1 MSQNSPP
8 FPTKFSI
15 WGYLFLLPIFCYFYV
30 LITYWYNF
38 PFYDDYNVELKFLLD
53 YQSASTFFEKL
64 KIIFA
69 QHNEHRVATIRLLTL
84 LDFNLRGHL
93 NFLDLI
99 LIGNLSLVVVVWV
112 LTTQNPLPTTHN
124 SRPTTKDSRLKTLYP
139 LLITI
144 LIFSFQSWD
153 NQFWA
158 LASVQNFGIYAL
170 VTLAIHFLVR
180 HKLLFYL
187 LFSLLAIAT
196 SGSGIVIIPV
206 VLGFLIL
213 EKRWKELVISSVVLG
228 LSLSLYFYQFQPS
241 KQGISILNRILD
253 GQIFEIIAFFFGFL
267 GSNFYH
273 PSVSFL
279 APVVGFVGFVWVI
292 YLTNRKYYN
301 SNPTIY
307 LILIFLIITAGLA
320 ALGRSEKGIESAFP
334 SRYRISSSIFIATCL
349 ISMLEIIPQ
358 RFKKWAFGISFV
370 ITITLY
376 VLSIYF
382 YLPRIKKNQE
392 LRMVDVWLV
401 QHNMGVMGHFDT
413 NFATP
418 IIKKS
423 IQSQIFELPKEQ
435 ILSKKIDFTNSVI
448 TNLDSNF
455 TVDWIKE
462 TNTTIAVLGWVK
474 PAFKGK
480 TVLLSINDSTAF
492 QSLFVKRYD
501 LVAKYNS
508 LQYQDN
514 GVFFVIPKDNWNK
527 QKFPKRIIFK

>member
-1 MSQNSPP
+1 ML
-8 FPTKFSI
+8 PTF
-15 WGYLFLLPIFCYFYV
+15 YYFYV
-30 LITYWYNF
+30 LTTYWYNF

-53 YQSASTFFEKL
+53 YQSANTSFEKL
-64 KIIFA
+64 KLIFA

-99 LIGNLSLVVVVWV
+99 LIGNLSLVVVAWV
-112 LTTQNPLPTTHN
+112 LITHN
-124 SRPTTKDSRLKTLYP
+124 SKLINQDSRLKTHYP
-139 LLITI
+139 LLTTL

-170 VTLAIHFLVR
+170 ATLAIHFLVR

-187 LFSLLAIAT
+187 FFSLLAIAT
-196 SGSGIVIIPV
+196 SGSGIVIVPV
-206 VLGFLIL
+206 VLGYLVL
-213 EKRWKELVISSVVLG
+213 EKRWKKLAISSVVLG
-228 LSLSLYFYQFQPS
+228 ISLLLYFYQFQPS

-279 APVVGFVGFVWVI
+279 APIAGFTGFIWVI
-292 YLTNRKYYN
+292 YLTIKKYYN

-307 LILIFLIITAGLA
+307 LILIFLVITAGLA

-334 SRYRISSSIFIATCL
+334 SRYRISSSIFITTCL

-370 ITITLY
+370 ITFTLY

-392 LRMVDVWLV
+392 LRIVDVWLV

-418 IIKKS
+418 IIKKA
-423 IQSQIFELPKEQ
+423 IQNQIFALPKEQ

-462 TNTTIAVLGWVK
+462 TRATIAILGWVK

-480 TVLLSINDSTAF
+480 TVLLSLNDSTAY

-501 LVAKYNS
+501 LVAKYNL
-508 LQYQDN
+508 LQYQDI
-514 GVFFVIPKDNWNK
+514 GFFFVIPKDEWNRR
-527 QKFPKRIIFK
+527 KFIKIH